1 MDGITGLEQAYA
13 ALSKLSSGLSE
24 ADLKSPTPCG
34 SWDVRALLNHT
45 LGAAWMF
52 TLVNQGSEVG
62 EDAGDVV
69 GDDAAAAVSEA
80 SSSNLASWRQPGA
93 LDGDRSYP
101 FGSFP
106 ASAALMINVGEIV
119 VHSWDL
125 ARSTGQD
132 ATIDPDLATLVY
144 EFYRPIPLDEYRAH
158 GAFGPE
164 IPVPDSAPVAERMLG
179 LLGRSV

>member
-1 MDGITGLEQAYA
+1 
-13 ALSKLSSGLSE
+13 
-24 ADLKSPTPCG
+24 
-34 SWDVRALLNHT
+34 
-45 LGAAWMF
+45 MF

-62 EDAGDVV
+62 EDAGDLV

-80 SSSNLASWRQPGA
+80 SSANLAAWRQPGA
-93 LDGDRSYP
+93 LEGDRTYP

-106 ASAALMINVGEIV
+106 AAATLMINVGEIV

-125 ARSTGQD
+125 ARATEQD
-132 ATIDPDLATLVY
+132 PTVDPDLATLVY

-164 IPVPDSAPVAERMLG
+164 VSVPDSAPVAERMLG